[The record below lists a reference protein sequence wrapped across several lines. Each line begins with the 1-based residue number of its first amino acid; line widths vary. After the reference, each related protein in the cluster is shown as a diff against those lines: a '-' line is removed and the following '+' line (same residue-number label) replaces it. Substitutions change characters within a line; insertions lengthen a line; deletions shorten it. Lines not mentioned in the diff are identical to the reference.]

1 MWYIMVTYPKLAM
14 FDGKKNQKDRAYFEK
29 WNVFKANFL
38 LFETPIVTF
47 RLLRR
52 PTLALQLPFLKM
64 QPCFYLALN
73 NCLF

>member
-1 MWYIMVTYPKLAM
+1 
-14 FDGKKNQKDRAYFEK
+14 
-29 WNVFKANFL
+29 L